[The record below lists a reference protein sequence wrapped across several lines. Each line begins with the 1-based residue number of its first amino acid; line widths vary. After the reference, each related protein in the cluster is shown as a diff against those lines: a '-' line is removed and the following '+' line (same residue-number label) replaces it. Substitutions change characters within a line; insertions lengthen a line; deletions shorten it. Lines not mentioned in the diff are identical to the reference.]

1 MIAPRALGHDRGIYY
16 FLPHATGQVAPIA
29 GGGLTKNTLLAL
41 APIQFWESEFPQRG
55 GCDWLAAA
63 NFLLRKCEDEGIFD
77 PGRLVGRGVYV
88 DKGRTVFHAGDK
100 LVVDGQSLPDSVAV
114 GVPGSRNFY
123 QRGRSLPFD
132 GLPPLGDA
140 EAKQFAELLMTLD
153 WSAPDM
159 GKMLAGW
166 LVIAP
171 MCGALDW
178 RPHLWLTGERGS
190 GKSYVMGLAGEI
202 LGAMALKVQGATT
215 EAGIRQDLNG
225 DARPVLF
232 DEADPKTES
241 AIQRIAAILELARQA
256 SSSNS
261 APILKGGAGGKN
273 VAYTIR
279 SAFMFAS
286 INSAATLAADQSRI
300 ISLAL
305 RAPSERASAD
315 ERQQRSVR
323 FAELQAN
330 ADRLLYGDFSQ
341 RLFVRSLDR
350 VHQIRANAES
360 FAVAIANRTGS
371 RRLGDT
377 VGAPIAGWC
386 SLFTDRVLSAEEAA
400 AKIDGWSWLGGALE
414 RGRTAAD
421 HDKALSHLLQSIVRG
436 AHGHEHSVG
445 ELIDLA
451 LTGDGDHS
459 KALKRRGLRAEP
471 AGFADY
477 DTASLFVA
485 KGHRELA
492 QLFGATPWATTWHE
506 TLAQHP
512 AASSH
517 PSPIRF
523 AGDQSRSF
531 RIDLSAV
538 R

>member
-1 MIAPRALGHDRGIYY
+1 VIPPRALGHDRGIYY

-29 GGGLTKNTLLAL
+29 GAGLTKNALLAL

-63 NFLLRKCEDEGIFD
+63 NFLLRKCEEEGIFD
-77 PGRLVGRGVYV
+77 PRRLVGRGVYV

-100 LVVDGQSLPDSVAV
+100 LVVDGEPLPGSVAA
-114 GVPGSRNFY
+114 GIPGSRNFY
-123 QRGRSLPFD
+123 QRGRSLPYD
-132 GLPPLGDA
+132 SLPPLGDA
-140 EAKQFAELLMTLD
+140 EAKRFAELLMKPD
-153 WSAPDM
+153 WAAPDM
-159 GKMLAGW
+159 GKILAGW
-166 LVIAP
+166 LVIATL
-171 MCGALDW
+171 CGALDW
-178 RPHLWLTGERGS
+178 RPHLWLTGEAGS
-190 GKSYVMGLAGEI
+190 GKSYLMALAGEI
-202 LGAMALKVQGATT
+202 LGAMALKVQSATT

-225 DARPVLF
+225 DALPVLF

-241 AIQRIAAILELARQA
+241 AVHRLAAILELARQA

-300 ISLAL
+300 ITLAL
-305 RAPSERASAD
+305 RGPSQGATAE
-315 ERQQRSVR
+315 ERQHRSAR
-323 FAELQAN
+323 FAELQAE
-330 ADRLLYGDFSQ
+330 ADRLLYGDFGQ
-341 RLFVRSLDR
+341 RLFVRSLSRLD
-350 VHQIRANAES
+350 QIRANAEA

-386 SLFTDRVLSAEEAA
+386 SLFTDRKLTVEEAA

-436 AHGHEHSVG
+436 PHGNEHSVG
-445 ELIDLA
+445 ELIDHTLRA
-451 LTGDGDHS
+451 DGEHPKTLT
-459 KALKRRGLRAEP
+459 RRGLRAEP
-471 AGFADY
+471 AGFAGY

-485 KGHRELA
+485 KDHRELS
-492 QLFGATPWATTWHE
+492 QLFAATPWSTTWYE
-506 TLAQHP
+506 TLTQHP
-512 AASSH
+512 AASRRKD
-517 PSPIRF
+517 PVRF
-523 AGDQSRSF
+523 SGYQSRCI
-531 RIDLSAV
+531 RIDLDAV